1 MKKIIALLL
10 VVMLCVVAA
19 GCSSV
24 VIPTEAPTDAIEPLV
39 GNYDL
44 VTFISDGEDYS
55 AYISMLGESSL
66 AIYDDSSALMIL
78 NDEKVNL
85 TIDAEN
91 MTMTDKTGDT
101 FNFTFDGKTIT
112 IVDDGTTMG
121 FDKK

>member
-1 MKKIIALLL
+1 MKTLYYNGNVYTGEGFAEAFVVQDGRFASIGRNEVLLL
-10 VVMLCVVAA
+10 
-19 GCSSV
+19 
-24 VIPTEAPTDAIEPLV
+24 
-39 GNYDL
+39 NQY
-44 VTFISDGEDYS
+44 
-55 AYISMLGESSL
+55 
-66 AIYDDSSALMIL
+66 
-78 NDEKVNL
+78 DEKVNL